1 MPFNRYFMSK
11 SPFSWT
17 FASSSGI
24 LIIMNQGIDL
34 LSDILKNSGMK
45 RRVLSQRSFRSETH
59 LPFPC
64 EKSLG
69 FHIVVQGKAYLHAV
83 DKKEVIELSA
93 GDIALMP
100 RGSDHVVS
108 TEPSLKGRA
117 KSPQRSTSA
126 TPPLLTL
133 VSGAYQFWNTPVHPF
148 FSELPTWYVMRASE
162 LGRFDRLSIL
172 TSLLAEEIEKPDVGS
187 QTITESLLD
196 MIFSLI
202 VRRILE
208 TKMSKPKTWGHAL
221 RDPQI
226 RVVIEKMHS
235 DVARDWSI
243 DDFATAAGL
252 SRSAFAQRFK
262 DALGETPHKY
272 LTAIRIQKAME
283 LLCSTNEKI
292 ETIAE
297 AVGYQDAFGFSKV
310 FKKVAGVPPKEFRNR
325 DRTESDAKYRFV

>member
-1 MPFNRYFMSK
+1 MSK
-11 SPFSWT
+11 SPIQWT
-17 FASSSGI
+17 FASSCGT
-24 LIIMNQGIDL
+24 LIDMNQGIDL

-45 RRVLSQRSFRSETH
+45 RRILSQRSFRTETH

-64 EKSLG
+64 GKSLG
-69 FHIVVQGKAYLHAV
+69 FHIVVQGKAYLHAL

-100 RGSDHVVS
+100 RGSDHIVS
-108 TEPSLKGRA
+108 TEPTLKTRA
-117 KSPQRSTSA
+117 KSQRRSSPA
-126 TPPLLTL
+126 SVPLLTL

-148 FSELPTWYVMRASE
+148 FAELPTWYVMRASE
-162 LGRFDRLSIL
+162 LGRFDRLAIL
-172 TSLLAEEIEKPDVGS
+172 TSLLADEVEMPDVGS

-226 RVVIEKMHS
+226 RLVIEKMHA
-235 DVARDWSI
+235 DIARDWSI
-243 DDFATAAGL
+243 DDFANAAGL

-262 DALGETPHKY
+262 DVLGETPHKY

-283 LLCSTNEKI
+283 LLSSTNEKI
-292 ETIAE
+292 EMIAE
-297 AVGYQDAFGFSKV
+297 SVGYHDAFGFSKV
-310 FKKVAGVPPKEFRNR
+310 FKKVAGVPPKVFRNR
-325 DRTESDAKYRFV
+325 DRTESDSKFRFL

>member
-1 MPFNRYFMSK
+1 MRMK
-11 SPFSWT
+11 
-17 FASSSGI
+17 
-24 LIIMNQGIDL
+24 QGIDL
-34 LSDILKNSGMK
+34 LSDILKNSGMQ
-45 RRVLSQRSFRSETH
+45 RRVLSQRSFRTETQ

-64 EKSLG
+64 GKSLG
-69 FHIVVQGKAYLHAV
+69 FHIVVQGKAYLHAL
-83 DKKEVIELSA
+83 DTKEVIELSA

-100 RGSDHVVS
+100 RGSDHIVS
-108 TEPSLKGRA
+108 TEPSLKNKA
-117 KSPQRSTSA
+117 KNLQRSSA
-126 TPPLLTL
+126 ANAPLLTL

-148 FSELPTWYVMRASE
+148 FSELPTWYVMRATE
-162 LGRFDRLSIL
+162 LGRFDRLAIL

-243 DDFATAAGL
+243 DDFATEAGL

-262 DALGETPHKY
+262 DVLGETPHKY
-272 LTAIRIQKAME
+272 LTAVRIQKAME
-283 LLCSTNEKI
+283 LLSRTNDKI

-310 FKKVAGVPPKEFRNR
+310 FKRVTGMPPKEFRNR
-325 DRTESDAKYRFV
+325 DRTESDTKFRFV